1 MKHVEICCKSI
12 LFTVTYISLVLDKL
26 MVNLELNFSSVQ
38 ADYAPYFYDNAPNS
52 TNGNMAML
60 SIPEDTPVGS
70 HLYTLNGTD
79 LEGNSVTYDMTF
91 EPGSK
96 HYFAVDPQTGN
107 VTLVQELDREKE
119 DEVEVLVS
127 ISDGVNKVVEK
138 VRILVTDANDESPEF
153 IKTPYIIS
161 VPENIPSG
169 SSIFKVHAVDKDN
182 GSGGS
187 VTYFLQNMRKNKFS
201 MDRYSGVLRIKPSI
215 SLDFEKSRAHFVTVV
230 AKDGG
235 GRLRGKYQICS
246 STTTV
251 TINVVDIQDTPPI
264 FAGTPYF
271 GYVYED
277 TQPGSEIFSVMAY
290 DGDRGNPNP
299 IRYNI
304 AYGNDGSFDI
314 NSTSGAITVLQTTAL
329 LKKEVYNLL
338 IQVSEV
344 NPDVDLLVF
353 TTAMVTIRVVDLNNH
368 LPTFYGENGPQSE
381 FEITMHEHPPE
392 GEILRGLKITVND
405 SDQGTNAQFSLRL
418 VGPEGIFR
426 VIPQT
431 VLNEAQVTIIVEN
444 SAAIDYEKLQVF
456 TFKLLAVES
465 DTPEKFSSTADIII
479 HLVDTN
485 DNIPKFTSEFYV
497 ARIPENS
504 PGGSPVICVT
514 ANDPDSGMWG
524 EIKYSIYG
532 TGADLFLIHPTTGI
546 IYTQPWAVLD
556 AEVQFKYNFHIRA
569 DDVEGKHSL
578 AEVFVTVLD
587 VNDHY
592 PEFNENILEK
602 VLIIGSPVKVEAKDE
617 DAEEPN
623 NVVDYSIM
631 QADPANVFDIDQA
644 TGEIVLKS
652 YIKSLEVIHNIT
664 RNKDC
669 QWSVVVQAKDRGS
682 PSFSTTAVVRID
694 ITEETSGNG
703 HMANFLLQSKDNP
716 MKILGV
722 LAGIVCFFVIL
733 TILIS
738 TIMFWRN
745 KKSNRVGPV
754 RRIIKKRPIHQ
765 SQTHRV
771 GWFRSKKSTK
781 KTTGFMTSEANQY
794 LQNVSTNKNGPALPL
809 ALPCAPLLPP
819 PPTIPPAT
827 LNKPDWNLP
836 TVSGSLSPKRSYI
849 PQQSKSKTSN
859 INSALVSE
867 LKQRLEKKM
876 NEDASRLYL

>member
-1 MKHVEICCKSI
+1 MKHVEVCYQSI
-12 LFTVTYISLVLDKL
+12 LLTLTCHSL
-26 MVNLELNFSSVQ
+26 VQ

-79 LEGNSVTYDMTF
+79 PEGNSVTYDMTF
-91 EPGSK
+91 EPGAK
-96 HYFAVDPQTGN
+96 HYFTVEPQTGN
-107 VTLVQELDREKE
+107 VTLVNELDREEE
-119 DEVEVLVS
+119 DAVEVLVS

-138 VRILVTDANDESPEF
+138 VQILVTDANDESPEF
-153 IKTPYIIS
+153 INTPYIIN
-161 VPENIPSG
+161 VPEDTPSG
-169 SSIFKVHAVDKDN
+169 ISIFKVLAVDKDN

-201 MDRYSGVLRIKPSI
+201 LDRYSGVLRIKPSVT
-215 SLDFEKSRAHFVTVV
+215 LDFEKSRAHFVTVI

-235 GRLRGKYQICS
+235 GKLRGKYRICS

-264 FAGTPYF
+264 FSGRPYF

-277 TQPGSEIFSVMAY
+277 TEPGSEIFSVTAY

-299 IRYNI
+299 IHYTI
-304 AYGNDGSFDI
+304 AHGNDGSFEI
-314 NSTSGAITVLQTTAL
+314 NSTSGAITVLQTTEL
-329 LKKEVYNLL
+329 LQKDIYNLL
-338 IQVSEV
+338 VQASEI
-344 NPDVDLLVF
+344 NLDVDVLVF
-353 TTAMVTIRVVDLNNH
+353 MTAMVTIQVVDLNNH
-368 LPTFYGENGPQSE
+368 RPTFYGENGPQSQ

-405 SDQGTNAQFSLRL
+405 SDQGTNAQFDLRL
-418 VGPEGIFR
+418 MGPEGIFR

-444 SAAIDYEKLQVF
+444 SAAIDYEMFQVF

-465 DTPEKFSSTADIII
+465 DTPERFSSTADIII
-479 HLVDTN
+479 QLVDTN
-485 DNIPKFTSEFYV
+485 DNIPKFTSEFYI

-514 ANDPDSGMWG
+514 ANDPDSEMWG
-524 EIKYSIYG
+524 EVKYSIYG

-556 AEVQFKYNFHIRA
+556 AEVQSKYNFYIKA

-578 AEVFVTVLD
+578 AEVFVIVLD
-587 VNDHY
+587 INDHY

-602 VLIIGSPVKVEAKDE
+602 VMIIGLPVKVEAKDE

-631 QADPANVFDIDQA
+631 QADPANVFDIDEA

-664 RNKDC
+664 RTKDC
-669 QWSVVVQAKDRGS
+669 QWSLVVQAKDRGS

-694 ITEETSGNG
+694 ITEETSGKG
-703 HMANFLLQSKDNP
+703 HMADFLLQSKDNP
-716 MKILGV
+716 MKALGV
-722 LAGIVCFFVIL
+722 IAGIVCFFVIL

-738 TIMFWRN
+738 TVMFWRN

-754 RRIIKKRPIHQ
+754 RRIIKKRPHHKL
-765 SQTHRV
+765 QTRKS
-771 GWFRSKKSTK
+771 GWFQSKKFTK
-781 KTTGFMTSEANQY
+781 KATGFMVSEANQH
-794 LQNVSTNKNGPALPL
+794 LHNVSTKNNHPALPL

-819 PPTIPPAT
+819 QITLLPTK

-836 TVSGSLSPKRSYI
+836 TVSGSLSPKRSHI
-849 PQQSKSKTSN
+849 PQQSKRKTSN

-876 NEDASRLYL
+876 NEDASKLYL